1 MSQVSSRT
9 PASPGRLSSRQ
20 KWVGALVLLLLA
32 MWVVWALVGV
42 VRERVAPQPPAAPAP
57 LAVATEVVG
66 AGPFAVERRWR
77 GSVDIDQRALISARV
92 TAEVI
97 ELPHRE
103 GAHVTAGDVLFRL
116 DDEELQGERRRLG
129 AVIERIEHEL
139 AGARRDLERQQ
150 TLIERELAPQKSL
163 DDARQR
169 ADMLSAQLSEARA
182 SHDLLL
188 TRLSHTQGKA
198 PFSGRVQRL
207 HVSLGELAAAGKPV
221 LELVAD
227 SGFKAVAA
235 VAQADIPWL
244 EPGLPVRLE
253 VPALDRSFEAA
264 IDRVYPALDPATRNA
279 TVAALF
285 PDADG
290 ALQPGMAVVAHAR
303 IAEHAAA
310 ITVPAQAVAGAPGEA
325 FVYVLKNDIAY
336 RRAVETGPRSGGRM
350 LISHGLTEGETV
362 IVSADQ
368 RLADGLAVRAQASRP

>member
-1 MSQVSSRT
+1 MKKHSSR
-9 PASPGRLSSRQ
+9 PPVSPGRLSSRQ
-20 KWVGALVLLLLA
+20 KRISALVMMVLAAWVG
-32 MWVVWALVGV
+32 WALVGV
-42 VRERVAPQPPAAPAP
+42 VRERLAPEPPSAPPP
-57 LAVATEVVG
+57 LAVATEVVS
-66 AGPFAVERRWR
+66 AGPFTVERRWR
-77 GSVDIDQRALISARV
+77 GSVDIDQQALISARV
-92 TAEVI
+92 TAELI

-103 GAHVTAGDVLFRL
+103 GAQISAGDVLFRL
-116 DDEELQGERRRLG
+116 DDEELQGERRRLA

-150 TLIERELAPQKSL
+150 TLIERELAAQKSL

-169 ADMLSAQLSEARA
+169 VDMLGAQLAEARA

-188 TRLSHTQGKA
+188 TRLGYTLVRA
-198 PFSGRVQRL
+198 PFSGRLQRL
-207 HVSLGELAAAGKPV
+207 HLSLGELAAAGKPV

-244 EPGLPVRLE
+244 GPGLPVRLE
-253 VPALDRSFEAA
+253 VPALDRSFKAA

-290 ALQPGMAVVAHAR
+290 ALQPGMAVVMHAR
-303 IAEHAAA
+303 IAEHEAA

-325 FVYVLKNDIAY
+325 FVYVFENDSAH
-336 RRAVETGPRSGGRM
+336 RRAVETGPRSGGRV
-350 LISHGLTEGETV
+350 LIVRGLREGETV
-362 IVSADQ
+362 ISSADP
-368 RLADGLAVRAQASRP
+368 RLADGLLVRTETTLP

>member
-1 MSQVSSRT
+1 MSKHPFRT

-20 KWVGALVLLLLA
+20 KRVGVLVLILLAAWVG
-32 MWVVWALVGV
+32 WALVGV
-42 VRERVAPQPPAAPAP
+42 VRERLAAEPLAAAAP
-57 LAVATEVVG
+57 LAVSTEVVS
-66 AGPFAVERRWR
+66 ARPFAVERRWR
-77 GSVDIDQRALISARV
+77 GSVDVDERALISARV

-139 AGARRDLERQQ
+139 AGAQRDRERQQ

-163 DDARQR
+163 DDAGQR
-169 ADMLSAQLSEARA
+169 VDMLRAQLAEARA

-188 TRLSHTQGKA
+188 TRLGYTRGNA
-198 PFSGRVQRL
+198 PFSGRLQRL

-227 SGFKAVAA
+227 TGFKAVAA

-244 EPGLPVRLE
+244 APGLPVRLE

-264 IDRVYPALDPATRNA
+264 IDRVYPALDQATRNA

-285 PDADG
+285 GGTDHG
-290 ALQPGMAVVAHAR
+290 FQPGMAVVMHAR
-303 IAEHAAA
+303 IAEHESA
-310 ITVPAQAVAGAPGEA
+310 ITVPAQAVDGPPGEA
-325 FVYVLKNDIAY
+325 FIYVLEDDIA
-336 RRAVETGPRSGGRM
+336 RRRVVETGPRSGGRM
-350 LISHGLTEGETV
+350 LIIHGLTEGETV
-362 IVSADQ
+362 ITSADP
-368 RLADGLAVRAQASRP
+368 RLADGRPVRVETTLP